1 MRERRTII
9 IESSLYKELSEIA
22 SKVKNDSI
30 SNQLEN
36 AVRDYIAKEKGKND
50 EQVFSSI
57 LIPIEKKLAT
67 LEEDLLE
74 VLFRIKLDAG
84 IILNL
89 LLPLSADYITTTEK
103 ETLEQVMNEIDGIYD
118 SARRKTIKQLENK
131 VGDNNAVC

>member
-9 IESSLYKELSEIA
+9 IESSIYKELAEIA

-30 SNQLEN
+30 SNQLET
-36 AVRDYIAKEKGKND
+36 AVRDYIAKEKGKCD

-57 LIPIEKKLAT
+57 LIPIEKRFAK

-89 LLPLSADYITTTEK
+89 LIPLSADYITRTEK
-103 ETLEQVMNEIDGIYD
+103 EILEQVMNEVDGIYE

-131 VGDNNAVC
+131 AGDNDAIR

>member
-9 IESSLYKELSEIA
+9 IESSLYKELAEIA
-22 SKVKNDSI
+22 SRVKNDSI

-36 AVRDYIAKEKGKND
+36 AVRDYVAKEKGKSD

-57 LIPIEKKLAT
+57 FIPIEKRLAK

-103 ETLEQVMNEIDGIYD
+103 EILEQVMNEVDSIYE
-118 SARRKTIKQLENK
+118 SARRKTVKQLENK
-131 VGDNNAVC
+131 AGDNDALR